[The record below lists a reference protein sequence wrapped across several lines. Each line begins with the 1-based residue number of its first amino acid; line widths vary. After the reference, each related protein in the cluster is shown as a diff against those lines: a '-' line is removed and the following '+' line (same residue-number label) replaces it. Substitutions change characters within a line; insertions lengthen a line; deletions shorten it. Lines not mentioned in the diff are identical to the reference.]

1 MLPMV
6 CYSRRPQSGQI
17 NCYFKRTYHVLP
29 TSGRQPVETPSV
41 KEHNTSNRQQLG
53 PVRAASHSSEI
64 SRKMSEA
71 SGLFVKSRLYPQW
84 RLKVLAVSSAST
96 LLTGVA
102 GKSIHQCLRRLKEF
116 IRGHLNTV

>member
-1 MLPMV
+1 V
-6 CYSRRPQSGQI
+6 
-17 NCYFKRTYHVLP
+17 
-29 TSGRQPVETPSV
+29 
-41 KEHNTSNRQQLG
+41 HNTSNRQQFG

-64 SRKMSEA
+64 STKMSEA

-96 LLTGVA
+96 LLTGVV